1 VVAYKRDVE
10 WARDSVATA
19 GPASQLR
26 LSPDRAT
33 IAGDGRDLSFVTLS
47 VLDADGRLVP
57 RATHLVSFTVTGPGE
72 LVATSNGDQTN
83 RTVFSSPQRNAFS
96 GMAVAVI
103 RARAGQAGEIIV
115 TASSTGLAEA
125 RLSILAN

>member
-1 VVAYKRDVE
+1 
-10 WARDSVATA
+10 
-19 GPASQLR
+19 
-26 LSPDRAT
+26 
-33 IAGDGRDLSFVTLS
+33 
-47 VLDADGRLVP
+47 
-57 RATHLVSFTVTGPGE
+57 VSGPGE

-103 RARAGQAGEIIV
+103 RARPGQTGEIIV

-125 RLSILAN
+125 RLSILAD